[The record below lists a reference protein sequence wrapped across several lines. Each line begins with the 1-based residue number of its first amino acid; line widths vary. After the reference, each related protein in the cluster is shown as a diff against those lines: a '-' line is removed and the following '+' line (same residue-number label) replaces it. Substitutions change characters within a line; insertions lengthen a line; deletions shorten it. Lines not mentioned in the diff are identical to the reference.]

1 MLGALYLDFF
11 YMWECSLF
19 KNQSRDFNSVQSD
32 GKELKSAYYRP
43 DSFVLFQPM
52 LQGPN
57 KRTNHNWPCESKS
70 F

>member
-1 MLGALYLDFF
+1 MLVVLYLDFF
-11 YMWECSLF
+11 SMWARSLF
-19 KNQSRDFNSVQSD
+19 KYESRDFSCVQSD

-57 KRTNHNWPCESKS
+57 KRTNHN
-70 F
+70 